1 MGSVAQQDRE
11 LGSKPIPKLIVHQA
25 IPAAL
30 GILFMT
36 VNILIDTIFVGRWI
50 GPIAIAVL
58 SVVTPVV
65 FFIGSVGFAIG
76 VGGSSVISRAL
87 GDNDKEKALSAFAH
101 QIVFTALIT
110 LSLAAVGL
118 TFSDQILS
126 FLGAKGK
133 ILEPAKLFYIPILI
147 AAPVQAFLGMGSA
160 VMRAENQAKYAMATV
175 IISAFGNILLDIIFI
190 KVLDWGIFGAALA
203 TAFSYGIAFSFL
215 LWFFISKSGFRLKA
229 KHFVADWKLAA
240 EIGALSFATFAR
252 QGVITVLS
260 VLLNTTLFKHGGE
273 NAVTVYGIA
282 SRMLM
287 FALFPVNGITEGFL
301 PVAGFN
307 YGAKKFDRVR
317 QAIRVSV
324 KYAAL
329 LAILIYAAILIFAE
343 PIVRLFTEDQNIL
356 KVAPNALRWIF
367 AASPVIAL
375 QLIGAAY
382 FQAAGNATKSLLLTL
397 AKQGFFLIPLVL
409 ILPHFFGIFGVWVAF
424 PIADVLAT
432 TLTAFFVMRE
442 MNGSLKKAK

>member
-1 MGSVAQQDRE
+1 MESGSEQQ
-11 LGSKPIPKLIVHQA
+11 LGAKSIPKLIIQQSV
-25 IPAAL
+25 PAAF

-36 VNILIDTIFVGRWI
+36 VNMLIDTVFMGRWI
-50 GPIAIAVL
+50 GPLAIAAL
-58 SVVTPVV
+58 SVVMPAV

-87 GDNDKEKALSAFAH
+87 GDDKKEKAFSAFAH
-101 QIVFTALIT
+101 QILFTAMLT
-110 LSLAAVGL
+110 LSLAAAGL
-118 TFSDQILS
+118 VFSEQILN

-133 ILEPAKLFYIPILI
+133 IFEPAKIFYFPILI
-147 AAPVQAFLGMGSA
+147 AAPLQAFLGMGTS
-160 VMRAENQAKYAMATV
+160 VMRTENKARFSMATI
-175 IISAFGNILLDIIFI
+175 IISGISNLLLDFIFI
-190 KVLDWGIFGAALA
+190 KLLGWGIFGAALA
-203 TAFSYGIAFSFL
+203 TALSFL
-215 LWFFISKSGFRLKA
+215 TAFLFMLWFFIFKSGFKLKS
-229 KHFVADWKLAA
+229 KHFIPDWKLSQ
-240 EIGALSFATFAR
+240 EITALSFSTFSR

-260 VLLNTTLFKHGGE
+260 ILLNSVLFRHGGE

-301 PVAGFN
+301 PVAGYNF
-307 YGAKKFDRVR
+307 GAKKFDRVR
-317 QAIRVSV
+317 QSITVSV

-329 LAILIYAAILIFAE
+329 LAVLIYAAILIFAE
-343 PIVRLFTEDQNIL
+343 PIVALFTQDKNVLAQ
-356 KVAPNALRWIF
+356 APNALRWIF

-382 FQAAGNATKSLLLTL
+382 FQAAGNAKKSLLLTL
-397 AKQGFFLIPLVL
+397 SKQGFFLIPLIL

-432 TLTAFFVMRE
+432 ALTAFFLKRE
-442 MNGSLKKAK
+442 MNIQLNKQ